1 MFYRTIKNWD
11 EERKSSK
18 FFKDFKVFT
27 EYCAKLDKA
36 CYDGKLEEVREIVID
51 LDIRNLRRSQTP
63 EYVIFGNFKIENT
76 FWNAFHIAT
85 EKGNTEIMRFL
96 LEDCR
101 IDSSSVG
108 RLGSDKYNTDRSKNA
123 DYEAFPLFLA
133 LAGNHMDSFKFLW
146 LDHGYFWD
154 ETHIIASLKI
164 LENLVQQ
171 DQKSQFIKLLL
182 DSKTSS
188 EIFNF
193 LNIDAKVNFIKSID
207 QLGEN
212 LAPNCMEY
220 IKNKPYTW
228 AYLVYKGQEANKL
241 KPKELKEISTV
252 AKDIQKEDI
261 ETLISDKRSATS
273 KVDEMMKSIS
283 KLENTNEDHFKLIK
297 TVTQKMVTSDK
308 LKKYKAEEDDGK
320 VLLPIDENEK
330 EDDDGEGE
338 DNEGKGE
345 DDEDKGEDDEGE
357 GEDDEG
363 EGEDDEGEG
372 EDDEG
377 KGEDDEVE
385 GEDDEVEGED
395 DEVEGEDDEVEGEDD
410 EGKGEDDEGEGEDD
424 KEEEEKDDDNEMPDG
439 ETFCTYAE
447 KGKLNKIKKA
457 MQHPD
462 FVDLI
467 RLSGLEKQVLISD
480 SEYNT
485 EYWNPLLFAI
495 FYNQTEIVKYLI
507 EECTVNLVTC
517 MMDPEVREK
526 EFDKEGY
533 LDWESL
539 DGMFGYFLAAHK
551 KNVDILD
558 ILWNGGR
565 S

>member
-1 MFYRTIKNWD
+1 M
-11 EERKSSK
+11 
-18 FFKDFKVFT
+18 
-27 EYCAKLDKA
+27 
-36 CYDGKLEEVREIVID
+36 
-51 LDIRNLRRSQTP
+51 DIRNLRRSQTP
-63 EYVIFGNFKIENT
+63 EYVILGDFKIQNT

-123 DYEAFPLFLA
+123 DYEGFPLFLA

-154 ETHIIASLKI
+154 ETHIIACLKI
-164 LENLVQQ
+164 VENLVQQ
-171 DQKSQFIKLLL
+171 DKESEFIKLLL

-193 LNIDAKVNFIKSID
+193 LNIDAKVDFIKSID
-207 QLGEN
+207 QLGET
-212 LAPNCMEY
+212 LTPKCMKY
-220 IKNKPYTW
+220 MKSKPYTW

-241 KPKELKEISTV
+241 KPNELKEISTV

-273 KVDEMMKSIS
+273 KVDEMIKSVS
-283 KLENTNEDHFKLIK
+283 KLENTNEDNFKLIK
-297 TVTQKMVTSDK
+297 TITQKIVASDE
-308 LKKYKAEEDDGK
+308 LKKYKADEDDNK
-320 VLLPIDENEK
+320 VLLPINEAEK
-330 EDDDGEGE
+330 EEDDDGEGE
-338 DNEGKGE
+338 D
-345 DDEDKGEDDEGE
+345 
-357 GEDDEG
+357 
-363 EGEDDEGEG
+363 
-372 EDDEG
+372 
-377 KGEDDEVE
+377 
-385 GEDDEVEGED
+385 
-395 DEVEGEDDEVEGEDD
+395 
-410 EGKGEDDEGEGEDD
+410 
-424 KEEEEKDDDNEMPDG
+424 EEEEEEEEDKDDDNEMPDG

-447 KGKLNKIKKA
+447 KGKLDKIKKA

-467 RLSGLEKQVLISD
+467 RLSGLEREVSIGDSD
-480 SEYNT
+480 NNT

-495 FYNQTEIVKYLI
+495 FYNQTEVVKYFI
-507 EECTVNLVTC
+507 EECTVNLVAC

-526 EFDKEGY
+526 EFDEEGY
-533 LDWESL
+533 LDWEAS
-539 DGMFGYFLAAHK
+539 DSMFGYFLAAHN

-558 ILWNGGR
+558 ILWSGSR